1 MIEVYKILTL
11 MYDGEVVP
19 TLHKRTYTK
28 TRGNSLKL
36 KTERSRYDSRKYSFT
51 PRVVNVWNSLPDS
64 VVCAISV
71 NAFKV
76 KRRLTLRASLDMI
89 DSSLN
94 RFPFDPELL

>member
-19 TLHKRTYTK
+19 TLHKSTYTK

-51 PRVVNVWNSLPDS
+51 PRVVNMWNSLPDS

-71 NAFKV
+71 NAFKN
-76 KRRLTLRASLDMI
+76 KLDQYWANQDVVYDYEADI
-89 DSSLN
+89 VGSSLQ
-94 RFPFDPELL
+94 